1 MEDQRTR
8 TWAEVSLPNLTH
20 NYLALQSLLP
30 RGCRLMGMVKANA
43 YGHGAVPVAKKL
55 EALEADYLG
64 VATLDEAVE
73 LREGGITLPILILGG
88 TDPQYA
94 PQLIRYDLTQTV
106 FDVTTAI
113 ALSRGAEE
121 AGGRLTIHIK
131 VDTGMGRLGFLCDE
145 AHMEASAAEIHA
157 VCKLPGL
164 LAEGIFTHFAAAD
177 EDEGFTMI
185 QFQRFW
191 DVMEKIERLGYSFSI
206 RHCANSPATLQY
218 PSFHLDMVRPGIALY
233 GCYPTPELEGLCDLE
248 PVMSVKSRIAAVRE
262 VPAGTSVSYGR
273 TCVLDH
279 DATLAV
285 LPIGYG
291 DGFFRGLS
299 NQYEVL
305 IRGRRAPVAGRICMD
320 MCMVDVT
327 GIPGVAPGDV
337 ATIYGRDGA
346 EAQPVEA
353 AAQALDTISYEIL
366 CAVGQRVPRLYQ
378 ETAL

>member
-1 MEDQRTR
+1 MEDERKR
-8 TWAEVSLPNLTH
+8 TWAEVSLPNLTN

-43 YGHGAVPVAKKL
+43 YGHGAVAVAKKL

-73 LREGGITLPILILGG
+73 LREAGVTLPILILGG

-94 PQLIRYDLTQTV
+94 AQLIRYDLTQTV
-106 FDVTTAI
+106 FDIAAAI

-145 AHMEASAAEIHA
+145 AHLEESAAEIHA

-177 EDEGFTMI
+177 EDESYTMT

-191 DVMEKIERLGYSFSI
+191 DVMERIEKLGYTFPI

-233 GCYPTPELEGLCDLE
+233 GCLPTPEMEGLCDLK
-248 PVMSVKSRIAAVRE
+248 PVMSVKSRIMAVRQ
-262 VPAGTSVSYGR
+262 VPAGSGVSYGR
-273 TCVLDH
+273 TCILDR

-299 NQYEVL
+299 NRYEVL
-305 IRGRRAPVAGRICMD
+305 IHGRRAPIVGRICMD
-320 MCMVDVT
+320 LCMADVT
-327 GIPGVAPGDV
+327 GIADVAPGDV
-337 ATIYGRDGA
+337 ATVYGRDGA
-346 EAQPVEA
+346 EEQPVEA

-366 CAVGQRVPRLYQ
+366 CAVGRRVPRLYREDAQ
-378 ETAL
+378 